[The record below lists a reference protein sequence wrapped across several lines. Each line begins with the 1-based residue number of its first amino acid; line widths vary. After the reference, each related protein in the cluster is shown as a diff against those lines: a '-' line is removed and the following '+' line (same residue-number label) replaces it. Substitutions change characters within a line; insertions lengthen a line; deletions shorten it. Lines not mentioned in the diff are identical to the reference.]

1 MCDIAGEKN
10 INEIEKGEIFEQII
24 KDYHLEKDK
33 LLLYNFLNVREYKS
47 TIGIPKILTLYCKIL
62 KG

>member
-33 LLLYNFLNVREYKS
+33 LLL
-47 TIGIPKILTLYCKIL
+47 
-62 KG
+62 